1 MDPFA
6 VIILG
11 GVGGLLIALLL
22 IGRFTPGS
30 GADQLDWRPTRS
42 VEADVQNEIDDLD
55 QMLEATNRRRRA
67 RGEQE
72 LTEAD
77 LHRRVSEDLEVRI
90 KRSDDEE
97 LDEEMQ
103 QVLEMKNRRRRRRQ
117 GLPDMTADELRAS
130 LGEDGR

>member
-11 GVGGLLIALLL
+11 GVGGLLVALLL

-103 QVLEMKNRRRRRRQ
+103 QVLEMKNRRRRKQ

-130 LGEDGR
+130 LGEGGQ

>member
-11 GVGGLLIALLL
+11 GVGGLLLALLL
-22 IGRFTPGS
+22 LGRFAPGS

-67 RGEQE
+67 RGEQD

-97 LDEEMQ
+97 LNEEMQ
-103 QVLEMKNRRRRRRQ
+103 QVLEMKNRRRRKQ

-130 LGEDGR
+130 LGEGGQ

>member
-1 MDPFA
+1 M
-6 VIILG
+6 
-11 GVGGLLIALLL
+11 
-22 IGRFTPGS
+22 
-30 GADQLDWRPTRS
+30 
-42 VEADVQNEIDDLD
+42 QNEIDDLD

-103 QVLEMKNRRRRRRQ
+103 QVLEMKNRRRRRQ